1 MEWLVDLSTKYETSL
16 SELQTPEEPK
26 NLYEPIRYFLSLGGK
41 RIRPLLS
48 ILGCELFGGTYSDS
62 IHAAH
67 AVECFH
73 NFSLIHD
80 DIMDL
85 APLRRGKPTIHEKWN
100 STIGILSGDALLIY
114 GYQELAK
121 CNPTYLKELLT
132 LYNTTAIEVCEG
144 QQMDMD
150 FETNHSVS
158 IESYIEM
165 IRLKTSVLLGCAL
178 KLGSIISG
186 AKDEDK
192 KLIYDFGV
200 NIGLA
205 FQIQDDILDLFG
217 DPEKFGKQIGG
228 DILSNKKTILLLT
241 AYKYASISQ
250 KQELDK
256 MLTIKQHEEKI
267 QTARQLFIEIDV
279 LNKVKDLMRAYQVKA
294 QKSLEMISVEDKY
307 KIRLRELSNY
317 LINREL

>member
-16 SELQTPEEPK
+16 SELQTPEDPK

-121 CNPTYLKELLT
+121 CNPTFLKELLT
-132 LYNTTAIEVCEG
+132 LYNTTAIKVCEG

-150 FETNHSVS
+150 FETSPSVS

-186 AKDEDK
+186 AKEGDK

-250 KQELDK
+250 KQALDK
-256 MLTIKQHEEKI
+256 MLTIKQQEEKI
-267 QTARQLFIEIDV
+267 QTARKLFIEIDV
-279 LNKVKDLMRAYQVKA
+279 LNKVKDLMRTYQVKA

>member
-121 CNPTYLKELLT
+121 CNPTFLKELLT

-192 KLIYDFGV
+192 KLVYDFGV

-267 QTARQLFIEIDV
+267 QTARKLFIEIDV
-279 LNKVKDLMRAYQVKA
+279 LNKVKDLMRTYQVKA

>member
-121 CNPTYLKELLT
+121 CNPTFLKELLT

-158 IESYIEM
+158 IKSYIEM

-267 QTARQLFIEIDV
+267 QTARKLFIEIDV
-279 LNKVKDLMRAYQVKA
+279 LNKVKDLMRTYQVKA

>member
-1 MEWLVDLSTKYETSL
+1 
-16 SELQTPEEPK
+16 
-26 NLYEPIRYFLSLGGK
+26 
-41 RIRPLLS
+41 
-48 ILGCELFGGTYSDS
+48 
-62 IHAAH
+62 
-67 AVECFH
+67 
-73 NFSLIHD
+73 
-80 DIMDL
+80 
-85 APLRRGKPTIHEKWN
+85 
-100 STIGILSGDALLIY
+100 
-114 GYQELAK
+114 
-121 CNPTYLKELLT
+121 
-132 LYNTTAIEVCEG
+132 
-144 QQMDMD
+144 MD
-150 FETNHSVS
+150 FETSPSVS

-186 AKDEDK
+186 AKEGDK

-250 KQELDK
+250 KQALDK
-256 MLTIKQHEEKI
+256 MLTIKQQEEKI
-267 QTARQLFIEIDV
+267 QTARKLFIEIDV
-279 LNKVKDLMRAYQVKA
+279 LNKVKDLMRTYQVKA